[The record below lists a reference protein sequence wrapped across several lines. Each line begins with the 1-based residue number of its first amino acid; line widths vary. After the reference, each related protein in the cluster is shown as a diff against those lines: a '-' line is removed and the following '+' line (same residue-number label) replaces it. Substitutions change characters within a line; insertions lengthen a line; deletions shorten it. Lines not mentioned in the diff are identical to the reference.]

1 MGIYFFKR
9 CVEFLQLTNK
19 LQQVLIKCLDN
30 FMAQVVDITVVKR
43 YKKPRDISSRMQ
55 IEWYTTINIC
65 LPSTSNYEI
74 KKNVDASHRN
84 IGDNNPEKKN

>member
-1 MGIYFFKR
+1 
-9 CVEFLQLTNK
+9 
-19 LQQVLIKCLDN
+19 
-30 FMAQVVDITVVKR
+30 MAQVADTIVVNK

-55 IEWYTTINIC
+55 VECCTTMKIYQ
-65 LPSTSNYEI
+65 PSTSNYEI